1 MVKVLAVNAADEE
14 APLVPIDNLL
24 YKTFVKKFNDQYNGK
39 LIEEQKELL
48 SRYIASFHDD
58 GIELKIFLNEELTR
72 LKGKLSSSL
81 SDSDIVEDS
90 VLHENTKKVLSI
102 LNGYNNKEITTE
114 MIQQV
119 LKIQNLVEELND

>member
-1 MVKVLAVNAADEE
+1 M
-14 APLVPIDNLL
+14 
-24 YKTFVKKFNDQYNGK
+24 
-39 LIEEQKELL
+39 
-48 SRYIASFHDD
+48 
-58 GIELKIFLNEELTR
+58 
-72 LKGKLSSSL
+72 SSSL